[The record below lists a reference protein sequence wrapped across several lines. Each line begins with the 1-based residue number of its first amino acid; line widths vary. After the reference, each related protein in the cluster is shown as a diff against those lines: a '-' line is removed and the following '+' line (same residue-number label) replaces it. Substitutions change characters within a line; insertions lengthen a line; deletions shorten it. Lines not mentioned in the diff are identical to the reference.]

1 MIELD
6 NLSKKPACILLE
18 KSPRRW
24 SKHLRRKLSLSYDL
38 ICVDASAIIHHSG
51 YRMLSDEL
59 DRIITDSSVTVV
71 FFSIDYFYGI
81 DVEFISRI
89 NQSVQKVLVTFDDLS
104 LHSFNS
110 ITATSC
116 DLVLTADPLSRLKYI
131 EKGIDAVYF
140 PLESSKTIYRDLGR
154 EKKIEVLFFG
164 NTKLADRQYYLDYLQ
179 KKGLKIEVYGE
190 VTNYLE
196 ESELVQKICE
206 SHIVLNFSKTGLLEK
221 ELVQESQHRCL
232 WQVKGRLIEVGLCRT
247 VCVSEYAPGIELLYS
262 DAELPTFISP
272 EECHTLLNNLLSHDK
287 EREEIANR
295 IYRRTLSEYEDL
307 PIMSIV
313 GKALSKQRDKQNQ
326 RGTNLRATPYWYRR
340 LRLRVRLQHLTGKVR
355 EKVYEINNEVFR
367 SNGRMNY
374 LKLMLLIDIVAW
386 SVYDQLLKRFLKHS

>member
-1 MIELD
+1 MDAI
-6 NLSKKPACILLE
+6 SKKPVCILLE

-24 SKHLRRKLSLSYDL
+24 SEHLRRKLSLSYKL
-38 ICVDASAIIHHSG
+38 ICVDAYAIIHHSG
-51 YRMLSDEL
+51 YRILSDEL
-59 DRIITDSSVTVV
+59 NRIIDDSSATVV

-81 DVEFISRI
+81 DVEFISGI

-116 DLVLTADPLSRLKYI
+116 DLVLTADPLSRLKYL

-140 PLESSKTIYRDLGR
+140 PLESSKTIYRNLGR
-154 EKKIEVLFFG
+154 EKKIDVLFFG
-164 NTKLADRQYYLDYLQ
+164 NTKLADRQYYIDFLRE
-179 KKGLKIEVYGE
+179 KGLRIEVYGE
-190 VTNYLE
+190 VTNYLG

-206 SHIVLNFSKTGLLEK
+206 SHIVLNFSKTGLLGK
-221 ELVQESQHRCL
+221 EQVQESHHRYL
-232 WQVKGRLIEVGLCRT
+232 WQVKGRIIEVGLCRT
-247 VCVSEYAPGIELLYS
+247 VCVSEYAPGLELLYS
-262 DAELPTFISP
+262 DAELPTFRTP
-272 EECHTLLNNLLSHDK
+272 EECHILLSNLLSHDK
-287 EREEIANR
+287 KREEIANR

-313 GKALSKQRDKQNQ
+313 GKALSNQRDKQNQ
-326 RGTNLRATPYWYRR
+326 RGANLLATPYWYRK
-340 LRLRVRLQHLTGKVR
+340 LRLRVRLQHLSGKVR

-374 LKLMLLIDIVAW
+374 LKIMLLIDIVAW
-386 SVYDQLLKRFLKHS
+386 SVYDQFLKRFLRHS